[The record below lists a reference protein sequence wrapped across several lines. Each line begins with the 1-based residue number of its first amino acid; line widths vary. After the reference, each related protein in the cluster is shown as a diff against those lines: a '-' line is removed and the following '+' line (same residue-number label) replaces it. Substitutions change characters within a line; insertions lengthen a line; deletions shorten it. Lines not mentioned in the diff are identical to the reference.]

1 MRYQYTSSGFK
12 NSISNNSYFIPDG
25 VKFLLIVNFL
35 LYVMIELS
43 GMKNIFFISFGLVPQ
58 MVLGE
63 YKIWQLFTYQFIHG
77 SFLHIFFNMLI
88 LWMFGKDLEQQWG
101 KKEFLFFYF
110 TCGIGSGIITILFG
124 FNSFVPVVGASGA
137 IYGVL
142 VAFGFTYPNRL
153 VYLYGL
159 LPIKV
164 KYMILGLGLV
174 SLFASIYANNSNVSH
189 ITHLSGMV
197 IGLLLIYYN
206 IKFRKI
212 KFWYFKQKIYS
223 TKTHSDNIKNR
234 KKLMR
239 EEVDKIL
246 DKLKEEGWDNLS
258 NEEINYLNKATKEM
272 HNDHTLN

>member
-12 NSISNNSYFIPDG
+12 NSISNNSYHIPQG
-25 VKFLLIVNFL
+25 VKLLLIVNSILFA
-35 LYVMIELS
+35 MIELS

-58 MVLGE
+58 LVWEE

-77 SFLHIFFNMLI
+77 SFLHVFFNMLI
-88 LWMFGKDLEQQWG
+88 LWMFGQDLEKEWG

-110 TCGIGSGIITILFG
+110 ICGIGSGIITIIFG
-124 FNSFVPVVGASGA
+124 LNSFVPVVGASGA

-142 VAFGFTYPNRL
+142 VAFGCVYPNRV

-174 SLFASIYANNSNVSH
+174 SFFASIYSNNSNISH

-206 IKFRKI
+206 ITFSKI
-212 KFWYFKQKIYS
+212 KFWYFKRKNIS
-223 TKTHSDNIKNR
+223 TKTHPNYIKNH

-239 EEVDKIL
+239 KKVDKIL
-246 DKLKEEGWDNLS
+246 DKLKEGGWDNLS

-272 HNDHTLN
+272 YNDNTPN